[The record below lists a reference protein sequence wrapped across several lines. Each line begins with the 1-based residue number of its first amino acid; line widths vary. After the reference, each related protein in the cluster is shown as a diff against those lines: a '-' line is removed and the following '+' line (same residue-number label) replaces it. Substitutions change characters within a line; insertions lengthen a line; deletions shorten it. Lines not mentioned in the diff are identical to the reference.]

1 MKRTTFLL
9 IGLLIILTACD
20 KDISTQ
26 PQPVG
31 IPEINIVPPQM
42 LPAAPQYEPPPTE
55 PYMAVPQSAPVTK
68 IEVTKTDFFP
78 KEIRVNKGDKV
89 RLQLTAVDADHTFV
103 LNAFRINEEL
113 QRGEDV
119 LIEFTADKTGA
130 FSFITDKPGDLA
142 QGKLYVR

>member
-1 MKRTTFLL
+1 MKQTIFALIALL
-9 IGLLIILTACD
+9 ILLTACE
-20 KDISTQ
+20 KDITTQ

-42 LPAAPQYEPPPTE
+42 LPEAPQYEPPPTE
-55 PYMAVPQSAPVTK
+55 PYMAVTPSAQATK

-78 KEIRVNKGDKV
+78 KDIRVNKGDKV
-89 RLQLTAVDADHTFV
+89 RLIVTAVDDDHTFV

-119 LIEFTADKTGA
+119 LIEFTADKVGA
-130 FSFITDKPGDLA
+130 FSFVSDKPGDLA